1 VAATGAVQDHEVP
14 VERKERRKTRRYNLS
29 LPATV
34 NALGQE
40 SVSAR
45 SRDVSTGGVY
55 LVFDSQGNLLPG
67 TELDLTLT
75 LPKEITSD
83 EEVLVR
89 AHGKTVRVDTFGE
102 NGTRTIGIAV
112 AFERHHFIRSG
123 STPR

>member
-1 VAATGAVQDHEVP
+1 VAATGAVQEIP
-14 VERKERRKTRRYNLS
+14 IERKERRKTRRYNLS

-34 NALGQE
+34 STLGQE
-40 SVSAR
+40 AVNAK

-55 LVFDSQGNLLPG
+55 LVFDSRDDLVPG

-75 LPKEITSD
+75 LPKEVTSE

-89 AHGKTVRVDTFGE
+89 AHGRMVRVDTFGE
-102 NGTRTIGIAV
+102 SGTKMVGIAV

-123 STPR
+123 TAIR